1 MFLEINGMLNKMFLE
16 INGMLNC
23 SDQYPYF
30 LSLFLFLLQNL
41 NAFTWNPNP
50 SLPCLLRFDFPS
62 HWLGYGIG
70 RMRKF
75 FFLQNEAILHEFG
88 LV

>member
-16 INGMLNC
+16 INGMLSC

-41 NAFTWNPNP
+41 NAFT
-50 SLPCLLRFDFPS
+50 
-62 HWLGYGIG
+62 
-70 RMRKF
+70 
-75 FFLQNEAILHEFG
+75 
-88 LV
+88 